1 MLSYPSRTYFGLAA
15 RTRVRTQNC
24 VAPRGSFVTAPSA
37 IVSSMADRKHLAE
50 VKKGVGNWNEWRK
63 QNFGN
68 VPDLSRAKLQGVD
81 LRDADFTEVMLQ
93 N

>member
-1 MLSYPSRTYFGLAA
+1 
-15 RTRVRTQNC
+15 
-24 VAPRGSFVTAPSA
+24 
-37 IVSSMADRKHLAE
+37 MADRKHLAE